1 MEVGDG
7 RLTTNFGQPLWLDE
21 PGEAPAGF
29 LRYRDDALSTDFL
42 IPADDNNNGL
52 VSGTVVATLLHLA
65 ADMTT
70 SRVDADPSTVA
81 RWENG
86 GWSGYENS
94 EGNDLTD
101 SGGTDSTI
109 QLQVTSETLEDPFV
123 IEAGTSSAWY
133 YQARTGEGFMLEI
146 LPDNRAVM
154 YWFTYDGGGAQDWYM
169 ASGEIRGNRI
179 LFPQLVQVSGGEF
192 GPGFDPGKVTRSVV
206 GSASFIWSDCDSG
219 AMDWLI
225 DKDGN
230 GRRHGRMN
238 LKRLSRVMGID
249 CGMVLLPPEIA
260 AGRLS
265 GSWYDLTHSGE
276 GYVLEVLIDQRV
288 LVYWFS
294 YDPQGNRRW
303 FYGVGKIQGSKI
315 VFNNMATTHGGI
327 FGAGFDPD
335 QVVIDPW
342 GTLELELACS
352 SGTARFTPSE
362 AGFPAGTLNLKRL
375 TLLDGLSCD

>member
-1 MEVGDG
+1 
-7 RLTTNFGQPLWLDE
+7 
-21 PGEAPAGF
+21 
-29 LRYRDDALSTDFL
+29 
-42 IPADDNNNGL
+42 
-52 VSGTVVATLLHLA
+52 
-65 ADMTT
+65 
-70 SRVDADPSTVA
+70 
-81 RWENG
+81 
-86 GWSGYENS
+86 
-94 EGNDLTD
+94 
-101 SGGTDSTI
+101 
-109 QLQVTSETLEDPFV
+109 
-123 IEAGTSSAWY
+123 
-133 YQARTGEGFMLEI
+133 
-146 LPDNRAVM
+146 
-154 YWFTYDGGGAQDWYM
+154 
-169 ASGEIRGNRI
+169 
-179 LFPQLVQVSGGEF
+179 
-192 GPGFDPGKVTRSVV
+192 
-206 GSASFIWSDCDSG
+206 
-219 AMDWLI
+219 
-225 DKDGN
+225 
-230 GRRHGRMN
+230 MN
-238 LKRLSRVMGID
+238 LKRLTRVMGID
-249 CGMVLLPPEIA
+249 CGMVSLPPEIA